1 MAPESPRI
9 AVLAGGSG
17 LVGGYCLAD
26 LLRGNRYSR
35 VVALGR
41 REVGVPHPKLERRI
55 VDFAALPPFE
65 LLEGA
70 DVYCALGTTIKKA
83 GSQKAFREID
93 FGYSLALARRARE
106 AGAARFLL
114 VSSVGAT
121 SRSGAFYLRVKG
133 ELEEAVEALGFE
145 AVHIFRPSLILG
157 ERPERRVAERLAMAL
172 AWPLQ
177 FAWIGSLRR
186 YRPIH
191 ASQVAAAMIAAAGS
205 GATGEWIHEYDDI
218 VRLAQAAVE

>member
-1 MAPESPRI
+1 MAPESLRTAI
-9 AVLAGGSG
+9 LAGGSG
-17 LVGGYCLAD
+17 LVGGNCLHD
-26 LLRGNRYSR
+26 LLRGNRYGR

-41 REVGVPHPKLERRI
+41 RDVGGPHPKLERRI
-55 VDFAALPPFE
+55 VDFGALLRFE
-65 LLEGA
+65 PLAGA

-93 FGYSLALARRARE
+93 FGYPLALARRARE

-114 VSSVGAT
+114 VSAVGA
-121 SRSGAFYLRVKG
+121 SARSGNFYLRVKG

-157 ERPERRVAERLAMAL
+157 ERAEWRLAERMAMTLARPLKFAL
-172 AWPLQ
+172 
-177 FAWIGSLRR
+177 IGSLRR
-186 YRPIH
+186 YRPVDAAQI
-191 ASQVAAAMIAAAGS
+191 AAAMMAAAGS

-218 VRLAQAAVE
+218 LRLAQAAVE